1 MHLGQGYHTMEQLIE
16 STGCMLVQQGPTEIE
31 GTKTN
36 KTTSSYCDVHLL
48 RTMAS
53 CDFTIS

>member
-1 MHLGQGYHTMEQLIE
+1 MEQLIE

-31 GTKTN
+31 GTKTS
-36 KTTSSYCDVHLL
+36 KLKQAVTYRDVCTMEL

-53 CDFTIS
+53 CDITIS